1 MTSASL
7 SFDILDVF
15 AESPFAGNQLAVVHG
30 ADHLDDAQRLALAQE
45 FGYSETTFPSPLGR
59 TAYAVRIYT
68 PSQEIAFAGHPTL
81 GTAWALRDRGDLAGD
96 VATQHCG
103 AGEVAV
109 RLDGDRVELTATPCD
124 LAGPLPPRLVHELL
138 ADHGLGPGD
147 LAGDAWVAGAGL
159 DFVHVPVT
167 EEALPRARLGTRPLP
182 SYDGWP
188 EVRDRLDGVNLVAL
202 VPGDPV
208 EVHSRVF
215 VPGLLGA
222 EDAATGSAAAGL
234 GMVLAASGLLPEGGR
249 YEVRQGLEMGRPS
262 RLSGH
267 VEAAGG
273 APTACRVAGRVH
285 PIARGT
291 VAVPPR

>member
-1 MTSASL
+1 MTSAPL
-7 SFDILDVF
+7 SFDIVDVF

-30 ADHLDDAQRLALAQE
+30 ADRLDDAQRLALAQE
-45 FGYSETTFPSPLGR
+45 FGYSETTFPSPLDP
-59 TAYAVRIYT
+59 TAYAVRIFT

-81 GTAWALRDRGDLAGD
+81 GTAWTLRDRGDLAGG

-109 RLDGDRVELTATPCD
+109 RLDGDRVELTATARN
-124 LAGPLPPRLVHELL
+124 LAGPLQPRLVRELL
-138 ADHGLGPGD
+138 ADHGLGPAD

-167 EEALPRARLGTRPLP
+167 EEALLRARLGARPLP

-188 EVRDRLDGVNLVAL
+188 RLAGPLDGVNLVAL

-285 PIARGT
+285 HIARGT